1 MSLERPSLIERIHQC
16 TLCAAQLPMPPKP
29 IIQVDPTA
37 RILIAAQA
45 PGRLAHEAGR
55 PFDDP
60 SGERLRRW
68 LGVSREQFY
77 NPGLFALVP
86 MGFCFPGS
94 RAGGDLPPRPECA
107 ATWRQALLSYLTH
120 VELTLVIGQYAQAY
134 HLPNSGR
141 TLTERVR
148 NWRRYWPQQLP
159 LPHPSGRNNRWLKTN
174 PWFEQEVIPCLQARV
189 RSLVEAAEK
198 TQSLIQAE
206 G

>member
-1 MSLERPSLIERIHQC
+1 MPWYLWAFVFP
-16 TLCAAQLPMPPKP
+16 AAGP
-29 IIQVDPTA
+29 
-37 RILIAAQA
+37 
-45 PGRLAHEAGR
+45 
-55 PFDDP
+55 
-60 SGERLRRW
+60 
-68 LGVSREQFY
+68 
-77 NPGLFALVP
+77 
-86 MGFCFPGS
+86 
-94 RAGGDLPPRPECA
+94 GGDLPPRPECA

-174 PWFEQEVIPCLQARV
+174 PWFEQEVIPHLQARV
-189 RSLVEAAEK
+189 RTLVEAAEK
-198 TQSLIQAE
+198 NQSAAQAV